1 MNLQDLRRS
10 YQRATLSEQE
20 VDENPLV
27 EFRKWF
33 ENALKAELLEP
44 NAMALGTANALGQ
57 PSLRIV
63 LLKEVDAEGFVF
75 FTNYNSR
82 KGQEI
87 AENQQLALTFFWG
100 ELEQQIRIEGRAK
113 FIAPAA
119 SDAYYQSRDRG
130 SRIGAWASPQSQR
143 IASREVLENL
153 VREYSLKFEGVEQI
167 VRPPHWGGY
176 CVVPQRIEFWQGRAS
191 RLHDRIVY
199 ERKDDAWEIYRLAP

>member
-20 VDENPLV
+20 VDGNPLV
-27 EFRKWF
+27 EFRRWF
-33 ENALKAELLEP
+33 ENALKAEILEP
-44 NAMALGTANALGQ
+44 NAMALGTANTQGQ
-57 PSLRIV
+57 PSVRIV
-63 LLKEVDAEGFVF
+63 LLKEVDVEGFVF
-75 FTNYNSR
+75 FTNYHSR

-87 AENQQLALTFFWG
+87 AENQQVGLTFFWG

-119 SDAYYQSRDRG
+119 SDAYYHSRDRG

-143 IASREVLENL
+143 IADRTVLEKL
-153 VREYSLKFEGVEQI
+153 VQDYSLKFEGLEQI
-167 VRPPHWGGY
+167 ERPPHWGGY
-176 CVVPQRIEFWQGRAS
+176 CVVPHRIEFWQGRAS

-199 ERKDDAWEIYRLAP
+199 ERKDGVWEIYRVAP